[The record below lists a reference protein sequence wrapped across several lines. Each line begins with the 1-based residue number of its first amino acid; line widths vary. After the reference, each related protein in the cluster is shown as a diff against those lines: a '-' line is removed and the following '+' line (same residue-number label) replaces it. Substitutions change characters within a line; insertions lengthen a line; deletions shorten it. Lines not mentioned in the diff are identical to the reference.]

1 MAALRHGRAERA
13 RRADARASLRGD
25 RGRPGRRRGADR
37 RTARDRPAAARE
49 RPRSSSLEVGRPLAP
64 RPDPR
69 PGRGRRTGGGR
80 AAARARLRRIKRLPA
95 ELIPRIPRPL
105 RAVLRNAVWTSGRL
119 TSFARPLPDFLI
131 LGAQK
136 AGTTALYAYLR
147 WHPQIT
153 GPSWKEV
160 SYFDRHYGR
169 GGRWYRGHFPARS
182 RGRVVGEA
190 SPGYLFHP
198 LAPQRVAETVP
209 DAKLIALLRDPVD
222 RALSHYHHE
231 VALGREPLSFEDA
244 VAAEPERTRGEEERL
259 AREPGHWSPAWWDHT
274 YLARG
279 RYAEQLERWLAVFP
293 REQLLVLASE
303 ELAAD
308 PSAVYASVLEFLG
321 VRAHDL
327 DAYPRVYEQSYA
339 EMRADTRRRLV
350 DHFAEPNR
358 RLYELLGRDFG
369 WQAY

>member
-1 MAALRHGRAERA
+1 
-13 RRADARASLRGD
+13 
-25 RGRPGRRRGADR
+25 
-37 RTARDRPAAARE
+37 
-49 RPRSSSLEVGRPLAP
+49 
-64 RPDPR
+64 
-69 PGRGRRTGGGR
+69 
-80 AAARARLRRIKRLPA
+80 
-95 ELIPRIPRPL
+95 
-105 RAVLRNAVWTSGRL
+105 VLRNGVWAYGRA
-119 TSFARPLPDFLI
+119 TSFARPLPGFLI

-169 GGRWYRGHFPARS
+169 GRRWYRGHFPVRS
-182 RGRVVGEA
+182 RGRLVGEA

-198 LAPQRVAETVP
+198 LAPERVAATVP
-209 DAKLIALLRDPVD
+209 GAKLIALLRDPVD

-244 VAAEPERTRGEEERL
+244 LDAETERTRGEAERL
-259 AREPGHWSPAWWDHT
+259 AREPGYWSPAWWDHT

-303 ELAAD
+303 ELAAE
-308 PSAVYASVLEFLG
+308 PGAVYARVLEFLG
-321 VRAHDL
+321 APRHEL
-327 DAYPRVYEQSYA
+327 ESYPRVYEQAYA

-350 DHFAEPNR
+350 DYFAEPNQ

-369 WQAY
+369 WQAP